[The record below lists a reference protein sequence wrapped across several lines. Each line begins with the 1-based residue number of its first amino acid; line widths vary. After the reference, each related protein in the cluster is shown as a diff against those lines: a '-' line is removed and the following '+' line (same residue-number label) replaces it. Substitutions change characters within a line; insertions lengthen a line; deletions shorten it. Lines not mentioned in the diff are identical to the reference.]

1 MIHGDFAD
9 IASVYEERDRDLA
22 LARLW
27 PHPISLDF
35 LISTMFK
42 LYFHT
47 VIHPDIIH

>member
-35 LISTMFK
+35 LMAIELVNATS
-42 LYFHT
+42 
-47 VIHPDIIH
+47 PR